1 MRMVYS
7 LNDLNWRFARL
18 ESPDTALPGDSS
30 PEWQPVCLPHV
41 WNKEDASQAGCCV
54 YTASFGMDQHQLERL
69 HFIEFEAAAGVCRVA
84 LNGQLLGEHRG
95 GYSTFRFQMD
105 EALAEGN
112 NTLTVWADNTRYSDI
127 NPLTGDFDNYG
138 GIYRSVKMIE
148 TGEDHFDLLYYGTC
162 GLILDA
168 SADGTVTV
176 SPHIVGGEG
185 AVVRYTILDGE
196 RIAAS
201 QEGPAL
207 PEQTARLQVEH
218 PRLWDGQADP
228 HCYTFRA
235 ELEKNSQVCDA
246 VELTFG
252 FRSISISAQE
262 GFALNG
268 RHLRLNG
275 VAKHQDWEGAGCA
288 PTNAQLDQDMAIIRE
303 LGANAVRLSHYQHP
317 QYFYDLCDRE
327 GLVVWAEIPMLA
339 MPDGND
345 GILENAKSQLTELVL
360 QNRHHPSIC
369 FWGVQNEIAMMGE
382 SLEMY
387 DKVAQ
392 LNALV
397 KQLDPSRLTTAANL
411 YCVKNNSQLNFIPD
425 CIGYNLYYGW
435 YYGEMTDYAGFVEK
449 FRQDNPGVAL
459 GFSEYGVDC
468 NLAYHSATPK
478 RKDYTEE
485 YQALYHETVYPQM
498 LAEPAVWGSFVWNLF
513 DFGSSIRDEGGTK
526 GRNCKGLVTW
536 DRKTKKDAF
545 YYYKAMWAKE
555 PFVYLAGR
563 RFAKRSGEVTEIKV
577 YSNCPEV
584 QLTVNGQPLP
594 PQQGQA
600 VFRFAVSLDA
610 PTLEIKV
617 EASGCADSITIQ
629 HVDQPEPSYIYVDPN
644 PEIDVKNWFTMQQSE
659 EDLFPEGRFSI
670 MNPIGE
676 ILDNPRAYAL
686 LEEALPAIAHDER
699 SRKYRSMGLIRAINR
714 MPQKPDEAFLQEL
727 NRKFNEIP
735 KETQEAQ
742 P

>member
-1 MRMVYS
+1 MRMFYS
-7 LNDLNWRFARL
+7 LNDLNWRFVRL
-18 ESPDTALPGDSS
+18 DRPDAALPGPD
-30 PEWQPVCLPHV
+30 EEAWQPVQLPHV
-41 WNKEDASQAGCCV
+41 WNQKDASQTACCV
-54 YTASFGMDQHQLERL
+54 YQASFGMDGHQLEQE
-69 HFIEFEAAAGVCRVA
+69 HFIELEGVAGVCRVV
-84 LNGQLLGEHRG
+84 LNGRTLGEHRG
-95 GYSTFRFQMD
+95 GYSTFRFSMD
-105 EALAEGN
+105 EALEVGTN
-112 NTLTVWADNTRYSDI
+112 LLTVYADNTRYPDI

-138 GIYRSVKMIE
+138 GIYRDVKMIE
-148 TGEDHFDLLYYGTC
+148 TGPVHFDLLYYGTC
-162 GLILDA
+162 GLVLDA
-168 SADGTVTV
+168 AADGTVTV
-176 SPHIVGGEG
+176 SPRIVGGEG
-185 AVVRYTILDGE
+185 ASVQYTVLDDGK
-196 RIAAS
+196 IAARLES
-201 QEGPAL
+201 PAL
-207 PEQTARLQVEH
+207 SGQPVQLRVMN
-218 PRLWDGQADP
+218 PRLWNGQADP
-228 HCYTFRA
+228 HCYTLRA
-235 ELEKNSQVCDA
+235 ELQKDGQTCDC

-252 FRSISISAQE
+252 FRSVSISAKE
-262 GFALNG
+262 GFSLNG

-275 VAKHQDWEGAGCA
+275 VAKHQDREGAGCA
-288 PTNAQLDQDMAIIRE
+288 PTHAQLEEDMAIIRE

-345 GILENAKSQLTELVL
+345 GILENAKSQLTELIL

-369 FWGVQNEIAMMGE
+369 FWGIQNEIAMMGE

-387 DKVAQ
+387 AKVEE
-392 LNALV
+392 LNGLA
-397 KQLDPSRLTTAANL
+397 KRLDPSRLTTAANL

-435 YYGEMTDYAGFVEK
+435 YYGEMTDYAGFIEK

-468 NLAYHSATPK
+468 NLAYHSSTPR
-478 RKDYTEE
+478 RKDYSEE

-545 YYYKAMWAKE
+545 YYYKAMWSKE
-555 PFVYLAGR
+555 PFVYIAGR
-563 RFAKRSGEVTEIKV
+563 RFAKRSGETTEIKV

-584 QLTVNGQPLP
+584 RLTVNGNQLP

-600 VFRFAVSLDA
+600 VFRFAVPLDA
-610 PTLEIKV
+610 PELEIKA
-617 EASGCADSITIQ
+617 EAGSCADRIVIQ
-629 HVDQPEPSYIYVDPN
+629 HADQPEPSYIYIDPN

-659 EDLFPEGRFSI
+659 EDLFPEDRFSI
-670 MNPIGE
+670 MDPIGE

-714 MPQKPDEAFLQEL
+714 MPQKPEEAFLQEL

-735 KETQEAQ
+735 KQTQEAKS
-742 P
+742 